1 MLEGVSINENGSYW
15 ESEND
20 NDAKAK
26 KILINTSGRSSSV
39 KALLSQ
45 DSSLSSSSN
54 TAEDDESRFT
64 TSKSNQKQRSAQ
76 NMIPTTLHNQS
87 HETDCFSADLDKT
100 D

>member
-54 TAEDDESRFT
+54 TAEDDESKFT

-87 HETDCFSADLDKT
+87 HETDYFSADLDKT

>member
-54 TAEDDESRFT
+54 TAEDDESKFT
-64 TSKSNQKQRSAQ
+64 TSKSNQKQ
-76 NMIPTTLHNQS
+76 
-87 HETDCFSADLDKT
+87 
-100 D
+100 